1 MKKEEYG
8 YTFNS
13 RIRSPQPCVIDRSLI
28 VQPRV
33 IRDISTEST
42 GYLGEIYSVC
52 YFGGDM
58 IWTCGIDNTMRLFN
72 LDGILVKSIETK
84 SGNRS
89 QNIAVTN
96 SGDLVY
102 LDFPDRTVNIV
113 IETQVDEIK

>member
-1 MKKEEYG
+1 
-8 YTFNS
+8 
-13 RIRSPQPCVIDRSLI
+13 
-28 VQPRV
+28 
-33 IRDISTEST
+33 
-42 GYLGEIYSVC
+42 
-52 YFGGDM
+52 M
-58 IWTCGIDNTMRLFN
+58 IWTCGIDNTIRLLN

-113 IETQVDEIK
+113 METQVDEIISLNEWMPLDMCSPFSGDLLVNMVSSNYNQTKVVRYSDYV